1 MLNTSGFFYPKFTAD
16 PAKYQPELKTCIE
29 NTISKILAAGRQPI
43 MLLGKIQSG
52 KTRAFMGVL
61 SLAFDNDFDVCVVLT
76 KGTKALAKQTIERI
90 QSEFEDFINQKI
102 QVYDIMGLPV
112 LSGYA
117 RKTKLIFV
125 VKKQTDNLD
134 RLRETLFETYP
145 DLGRK
150 RILLVDDEAD
160 FASIGYAQVRGGG
173 IQMRKIASQIDQ
185 LRRDLPEGY
194 LLQVT
199 ATPYSL
205 YLQPEEI
212 TIHGIEFE
220 PVRPAFTELVPV
232 HEDYVGGDIYFPEG
246 ESDPDE
252 PREADYI
259 HVEVHPN
266 ELQVLKKKDL
276 RRVKLEELLE
286 SDAIVGLRRALVTFS
301 VGVAIRQIQD
311 EAEGK
316 TPCFYSFLVHTEQS
330 KSAHSWQEELV
341 FKLKDSLADAAR
353 EDDPVLRKLLEEAY
367 GDLSES
373 IRLAGYDL
381 PPLEKVMERV
391 LEALKEDHMLVTK
404 VNSDEEVL
412 AMLDR
417 SGQLHLQAPM
427 NIFIGGQ
434 ILDRGITIANMIG
447 FYYGR
452 NPKRFQ
458 QDTVLQHSRMYGF
471 RSEKDVAVTRFYTS
485 AGIYDAMKRMQES
498 DNALRKSLEATGGN
512 HSVIFIQKSPDGKVA
527 PCSPNKILL
536 SEVTTLR
543 PHKRLLPVGFQT
555 DFRSYLKKPMEEIDA
570 LIARHQIPGKPEA
583 PFTMPVEDAVEILRR
598 IYATLKFDEP
608 GYEENLNEMIG
619 AISHLSQNTDEESQR
634 GLVYGIW
641 RGDRDIQRIRKG
653 GRFSNSPDSQHREGK
668 IAREQAIHIPALLLL
683 RQNGKESDG
692 WRDGAFYWP
701 VLLTPLRTKTAI
713 FANEVRPDYLEED
726 DNDSETE

>member
-1 MLNTSGFFYPKFTAD
+1 MPNTAGYFYPRFTCD
-16 PAKYQPELKTCIE
+16 PAKYQPELKRCIE
-29 NTISKILAAGRQPI
+29 NTVDKLLSAGRHPI

-61 SLAFDNDFDVCVVLT
+61 SLVFDNDFDICVVLT
-76 KGTKALAKQTIERI
+76 KGTRALAKQTYERI
-90 QSEFEDFINQKI
+90 QSEFEAFIPTKI
-102 QVYDIMGLPV
+102 QVYDIMGLPP
-112 LSGYA
+112 LSGFA
-117 RKTKLIFV
+117 RKTKLVFV

-134 RLRETLFETYP
+134 CLRETLFETYP
-145 DLGRK
+145 DLSHK

-160 FASIGYAQVRGGG
+160 FASIGYAQIRGEGL
-173 IQMRKIASQIDQ
+173 QLRKIASQIND
-185 LRRDLPEGY
+185 LRRDLPEGF

-232 HEDYVGGDIYFPEG
+232 HEAYVGGDIYFPEG
-246 ESDPDE
+246 DADE
-252 PREADYI
+252 ENPRVADFI
-259 HVEVHPN
+259 HIMVDTK
-266 ELQVLKKKDL
+266 ELAVLKKKDL
-276 RRVKLEELLE
+276 RRVKLEDLLAT
-286 SDAIVGLRRALVTFS
+286 DAIIGLRRALTTFAT
-301 VGVAIRQIQD
+301 GVAIRQLQD

-316 TPCFYSFLVHTEQS
+316 DFCFYSFLVHTEQS
-330 KSAHSWQEELV
+330 KRAHDWQEELV
-341 FKLKDSLADAAR
+341 FALKDALADAAR
-353 EDDPVLRKLLEEAY
+353 EDDPVLRNLLESAYDDLAASISLGGYLVPDREAV
-367 GDLSES
+367 
-373 IRLAGYDL
+373 I
-381 PPLEKVMERV
+381 ERV
-391 LEALKEDHMLVTK
+391 IEGLKEDHMLVTK

-452 NPKRFQ
+452 NPKKFQ

-485 AGIYDAMKRMQES
+485 VDIYVAMKRMQES
-498 DNALRKSLEATGGN
+498 DNALRKALEATKGN
-512 HSVIFIQKSPDGKVA
+512 HSVIFIQKSPDGKVT
-527 PCSPNKILL
+527 PCSPNKIML

-543 PHKRLLPVGFQT
+543 PHKRLLPVGFQSG
-555 DFRSYLKKPMEEIDA
+555 FKSYISKTVLEVDD
-570 LIARHQIPGKPEA
+570 LISSHQISTNPEA
-583 PFTMPVEDAVEILRR
+583 PFVMPLEDAITILRK
-598 IYATLKFDEP
+598 IYSALVFEEP
-608 GYEENLNEMIG
+608 GYENNLDEMIG
-619 AISHLSQNTDEESQR
+619 AISHLSQNTDEESQK

-653 GRFSNSPDSQHREGK
+653 GRFSNAPDSPYREGK
-668 IAREQAIHIPALLLL
+668 IAREQATHIPALLLL
-683 RQNGKESDG
+683 KQNGNEEIDG
-692 WRDGAFYWP
+692 WKGTPFYWP
-701 VLLTPLRTKTAI
+701 VLITPLNTKTAI
-713 FANEVRPDYLEED
+713 FANQVRPEHLEED
-726 DNDSETE
+726 QPESE